1 MIKAKQ
7 RLKKK
12 TIEFRVDVN
21 DVMNIG
27 NAEYNVSTAST
38 RLGNV
43 KINVPLEA

>member
-12 TIEFRVDVN
+12 TIELMVDV
-21 DVMNIG
+21 DELWECRI
-27 NAEYNVSTAST
+27 YVSTAST
-38 RLGNV
+38 WLGNV